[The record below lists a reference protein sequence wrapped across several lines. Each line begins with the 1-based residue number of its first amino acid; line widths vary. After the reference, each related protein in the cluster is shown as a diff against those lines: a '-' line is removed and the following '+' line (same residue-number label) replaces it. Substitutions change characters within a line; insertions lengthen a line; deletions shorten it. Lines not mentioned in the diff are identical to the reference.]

1 MYNTLK
7 LKVNGNYSLCYQQ
20 TAYIIAVYITL
31 LFMHLN
37 ASHICSVKNLLN
49 YKSLSLFFEASWI
62 NCDVRKMTDAF
73 GCTIFGAK
81 IFLRL

>member
-20 TAYIIAVYITL
+20 TAYIIVYITL
-31 LFMHLN
+31 FVH
-37 ASHICSVKNLLN
+37 AFKRFAYICSVKNLLN